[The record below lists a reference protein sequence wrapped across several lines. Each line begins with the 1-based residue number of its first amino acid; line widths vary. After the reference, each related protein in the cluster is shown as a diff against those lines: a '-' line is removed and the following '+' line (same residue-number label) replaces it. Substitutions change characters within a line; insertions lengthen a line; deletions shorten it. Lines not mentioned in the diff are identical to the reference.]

1 MEVQHEFYMSFYA
14 AAYPDDAALT
24 REEWDHFGG
33 RAEEQL
39 QLYKRI
45 YTVSV
50 PTDLVN
56 AVSGYTGSG
65 LSYAES
71 MAVCAMAEALAN
83 FDIARSGAGGPVTS
97 ASIGSV
103 SVGYGSAVSDSIDLS
118 PKGQAKEL
126 YRCACR
132 YLDLYRGVG

>member
-1 MEVQHEFYMSFYA
+1 MNYGFYVSFYA
-14 AAYPDDAALT
+14 AVYPDGAALT
-24 REEWDHFGG
+24 EAEWDIYGR
-33 RAEEQL
+33 RAEDQL
-39 QLYKRI
+39 LLYKRL

-50 PTDLVN
+50 PADLADVTKG
-56 AVSGYTGSG
+56 STGSD
-65 LSYAES
+65 LPYAES

-83 FDIARSGAGGPVTS
+83 FDIVRSGAGGPVTS

-103 SVGYGSAVSDSIDLS
+103 SVGYGSAVSNSIDLS

-132 YLDLYRGVG
+132 YLDIYRGVG